1 MTDNAESAASTN
13 KSVTQESGTHEESET
28 QESETQESDI
38 QTDKKIN
45 TKKKKYN
52 IMIKEAVLELRELQL
67 QQGDE
72 LSDCK

>member
-13 KSVTQESGTHEESET
+13 KSVTQESGTHESET
-28 QESETQESDI
+28 QESETQESEI

>member
-13 KSVTQESGTHEESET
+13 KSVTQESGT